1 MASLSAISAPEDVI
15 GAESSIVAY
24 QSALS
29 ALFQSSAELNAFVAE
44 MECVARAE
52 LLNVDSS
59 NPLGLLS
66 SSVIFGD
73 FENTLLNARAGSAD
87 PEAFADADNFYKNN
101 EALFEDDMQSYAAY
115 QTDLL
120 HVDPQNPLYLNQV
133 KEDRKECAQTIGKIE
148 NKADQYKKSELQD
161 AVNAAALNAE
171 EQQLWNQ
178 FQSTLAKK
186 CKAACGNYRAN
197 PTFANFLGVTDD
209 FENLDPTNPAAVL
222 EANLYK
228 KAAINANIG
237 AFKLLEQ
244 GCLYEFLNV
253 LLSKRNDT
261 DSALSSFNQL
271 QDKLNQFLNNV
282 DVNNPIALLEAQVD
296 MLAYEKG
303 VAAAPVISAP
313 TPAVK

>member
-1 MASLSAISAPEDVI
+1 MKSK
-15 GAESSIVAY
+15 IVAY
-24 QSALS
+24 QSAF
-29 ALFQSSAELNAFVAE
+29 FQSSTGLNAFVTE
-44 MECVARAE
+44 MKCAAGAE
-52 LLNVDSS
+52 LLNVDSA

-87 PEAFADADNFYKNN
+87 PEAFADANNFYMNN
-101 EALFEDDMQSYAAY
+101 DALFEDVIQSFVAY

-120 HVDPQNPLYLNQV
+120 NVDPQNSLYLNQV
-133 KEDRKECAQTIGKIE
+133 KEDGKEYAQTIGKIE
-148 NKADQYKKSELQD
+148 NKAHQYKKLELQN
-161 AVNAAALNAE
+161 AVNAAALTAE

-178 FQSTLAKK
+178 FHSALTEK
-186 CKAACGNYRAN
+186 CKAACSNYIAAPIFVRC
-197 PTFANFLGVTDD
+197 PWVELDL
-209 FENLDPTNPAAVL
+209 EKLDPTNPAAVL
-222 EANLYK
+222 EVKLEEQI
-228 KAAINANIG
+228 AINANISP
-237 AFKLLEQ
+237 FKLLEQ
-244 GCLYEFLNV
+244 GCFYEFLNV

-313 TPAVK
+313 TLVVK